1 MLRIILYSALLF
13 GLLAC
18 SGNNNNG
25 GSGNVISTDAAPS
38 ISSVSDQSIE
48 ANSATDP
55 ISFTVSDDVTPAA
68 DLRVSATSDNQ
79 ALVPAGGLSLGGS
92 GADRTLV
99 VTPQADQIGSAV
111 ITLQVEDELL
121 QLTEESFVLTV
132 VPAVTSFDSFVRS
145 VFTADANS
153 KPFEINALEF
163 VQDAADFDDLL
174 SP

>member
-92 GADRTLV
+92 GQWFQ
-99 VTPQADQIGSAV
+99 PQQ
-111 ITLQVEDELL
+111 
-121 QLTEESFVLTV
+121 
-132 VPAVTSFDSFVRS
+132 
-145 VFTADANS
+145 
-153 KPFEINALEF
+153 
-163 VQDAADFDDLL
+163 
-174 SP
+174 

>member
-1 MLRIILYSALLF
+1 MLRIILYAALLF

-18 SGNNNNG
+18 SGNNNG
-25 GSGNVISTDAAPS
+25 GSGNVIATDAAPT
-38 ISSVSDQSIE
+38 ISSVAEQSIE

-55 ISFTVSDDVTPAA
+55 ISFSVSDDVTPAA
-68 DLRVSATSDNQ
+68 DLLVSVTSDNHT
-79 ALVPAGGLSLGGS
+79 LVPAGGLSLGGS

-121 QLTEESFVLTV
+121 QLAEESFVLTV

-153 KPFEINALEF
+153 KPLEINALEF
-163 VQDAADFDDLL
+163 FQDAADFDDLL